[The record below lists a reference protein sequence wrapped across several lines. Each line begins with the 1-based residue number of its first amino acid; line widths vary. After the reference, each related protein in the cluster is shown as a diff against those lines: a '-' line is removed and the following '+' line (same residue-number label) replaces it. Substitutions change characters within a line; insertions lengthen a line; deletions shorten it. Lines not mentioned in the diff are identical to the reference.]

1 MLVGGTGIIGMHPA
15 AFAGTCIADQ
25 RRTADCA
32 VSNAGQWELPDA
44 RQLAP
49 MMGIF
54 RDALL
59 YGIEKFL
66 C

>member
-1 MLVGGTGIIGMHPA
+1 MHPA